1 MRRLP
6 YCSLLRRVHAA
17 HYENKSGID
26 AENQMS
32 GIARIVSNAGVSPAS
47 ALIDAVGMGALT
59 ALIVLGFGL
68 G

>member
-1 MRRLP
+1 MDTER
-6 YCSLLRRVHAA
+6 
-17 HYENKSGID
+17 G
-26 AENQMS
+26 MS
-32 GIARIVSNAGVSPAS
+32 GFVRIVARAGVTPTS

>member
-1 MRRLP
+1 VTP
-6 YCSLLRRVHAA
+6 T
-17 HYENKSGID
+17 
-26 AENQMS
+26 
-32 GIARIVSNAGVSPAS
+32 S

>member
-1 MRRLP
+1 MFP
-6 YCSLLRRVHAA
+6 YCSLLAANNAA
-17 HYENKSGID
+17 HCENKTGLDTESV
-26 AENQMS
+26 MS
-32 GIARIVSNAGVSPAS
+32 GFVRIVAKAGITPTS

>member
-1 MRRLP
+1 M
-6 YCSLLRRVHAA
+6 
-17 HYENKSGID
+17 D